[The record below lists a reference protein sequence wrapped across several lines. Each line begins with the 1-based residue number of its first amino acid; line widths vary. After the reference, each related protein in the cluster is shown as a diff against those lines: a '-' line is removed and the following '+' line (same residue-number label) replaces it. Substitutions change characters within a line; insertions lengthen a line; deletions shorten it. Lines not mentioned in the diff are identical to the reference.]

1 DFDFHL
7 PDDRIALRPPSP
19 RGSGRLLHIDP
30 SQVPR
35 FQDRCVSDLLLLL
48 RPDDILVLNDT
59 RVVPAQLRARRHARS
74 VDGETAEISLTMH
87 QRQGNGAWRA
97 FAKPG
102 KRLRAGD
109 MLSLATDNAAL
120 IVREKLDGGEF
131 VIASATTRSLDSVI
145 EAHGV
150 TPLPPY
156 IASRRLADARDVEDY
171 QTVFAARPGAV
182 AAPTAGLHLTPELLA
197 TLAAR
202 GVRQAFV
209 TLHVGAGT
217 FLPVKDNMETHVI
230 HAEWGEITEDS
241 ADAINAARAKGGRI
255 VACGTTALRL
265 LETAAAPSGEIR
277 AFSGET
283 SIFIKPGHTFRG
295 VDLLMTNF
303 HLPRSTLFMLV
314 AAFSGLATM
323 QAAYAH
329 AIEAGYMFYSYGDTS
344 LLHPASLPQPEV
356 LR

>member
-1 DFDFHL
+1 
-7 PDDRIALRPPSP
+7 
-19 RGSGRLLHIDP
+19 
-30 SQVPR
+30 
-35 FQDRCVSDLLLLL
+35 
-48 RPDDILVLNDT
+48 
-59 RVVPAQLRARRHARS
+59 
-74 VDGETAEISLTMH
+74 MH
-87 QRQGNGAWRA
+87 QRQGDGVWRA

-102 KRLRAGD
+102 KRLRVGD
-109 MLSLATDNAAL
+109 VLGLTNDDAAL
-120 IVREKLDGGEF
+120 IVREKLDDGEF
-131 VIASATTRSLDSVI
+131 VIASATTRSLDSLI

-156 IASRRLADARDVEDY
+156 IASRRLADARDVDDY
-171 QTVFAARPGAV
+171 QTVFATRPGAV

-197 TLAAR
+197 TLTAR
-202 GVRQAFV
+202 GVARAFV

-217 FLPVKDNMETHVI
+217 FLPVKDELDTHVM
-230 HAEWGEITEDS
+230 HAEWGEINADS
-241 ADAINAARAKGGRI
+241 AAAINAARAKGGRI

-265 LETAAAPSGEIR
+265 LETAAVPSGEIR

-295 VDLLMTNF
+295 ADLLMTNF

-344 LLHPASLPQPEV
+344 LLHTASLPQPEV
-356 LR
+356 PR